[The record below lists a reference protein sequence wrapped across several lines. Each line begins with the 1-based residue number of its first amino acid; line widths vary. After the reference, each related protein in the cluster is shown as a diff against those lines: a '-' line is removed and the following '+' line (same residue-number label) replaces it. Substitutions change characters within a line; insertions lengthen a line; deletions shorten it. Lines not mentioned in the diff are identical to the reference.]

1 MWNFIKPDQPIVL
14 VNLRVQ
20 AKVQSGWR
28 GIVRQSE
35 VVSKAA
41 ETNAT
46 TQSTRTRQVYID
58 GRMHALPTYQRTQ
71 LVADSVVVGPAIIE
85 EQSSC
90 LIFKA
95 GQTARIDAVGNL
107 RISL

>member
-28 GIVRQSE
+28 GIVSQSG
-35 VVSKAA
+35 
-41 ETNAT
+41 ETAMTVPAT
-46 TQSTRTRQVYID
+46 AGRTRQVYID
-58 GRMHALPTYQRTQ
+58 GRMQALPTYQRND
-71 LVADSVVVGPAIIE
+71 LVADTALKGPAIIE

-90 LIFKA
+90 IIFKA
-95 GQTARIDAVGNL
+95 GQTARIDSIGNL
-107 RISL
+107 RIAL